1 MTGAK
6 ELNSASLPGTEAMS
20 PAADSMSPEYGMPG
34 RSTVSAV
41 TENYLHNV
49 TRRLAFVVVVL
60 GLLLPLTARGLEVR
74 ITPGAVKRAIEASAF
89 VNGELTRETANGL
102 LGVTLRNLRVR
113 FDPASSRVLL
123 DADAVTTLSWSGV
136 LTMSFR
142 PKATG
147 SKLWLEDIRIEG
159 VDSDLIRNT
168 LRELLSAALG
178 NPRVDLGEKARS
190 PISSPPYSLR
200 ISSPTVRDLQVTS
213 AYILLQLDGRVTV
226 E

>member
-1 MTGAK
+1 MAVKVGRSSGPGGGTRPA
-6 ELNSASLPGTEAMS
+6 ELDSAPLRETEAKS
-20 PAADSMSPEYGMPG
+20 PL
-34 RSTVSAV
+34 SAV
-41 TENYLHNV
+41 TGSHHRPV
-49 TRRLAFVVVVL
+49 ARRLAPAVMLLFV
-60 GLLLPLTARGLEVR
+60 LLPLTARGLEVR
-74 ITPGAVKRAIEASAF
+74 VTPGAVKRAIETSTF

-142 PKATG
+142 PRAAG
-147 SKLWLEDIRIEG
+147 SRLWLEDIRIEG
-159 VDSDLIRNT
+159 VDSDLVRSA
-168 LRELLSAALG
+168 LRELLSAALAG
-178 NPRVDLGEKARS
+178 LRVDLEEKARS
-190 PISSPPYSLR
+190 PISASPYSLR

>member
-1 MTGAK
+1 MD
-6 ELNSASLPGTEAMS
+6 SASRREAEAKS
-20 PAADSMSPEYGMPG
+20 P
-34 RSTVSAV
+34 VSAV
-41 TENYLHNV
+41 TESRHRTV
-49 TRRLAFVVVVL
+49 ARRLAPAVMLLCV
-60 GLLLPLTARGLEVR
+60 LLPVTARGLEVR
-74 ITPGAVKRAIEASAF
+74 ITPGAVKRAIEMSAF
-89 VNGELTRETANGL
+89 VNGELTRETANGF

-142 PKATG
+142 PKVAG
-147 SKLWLEDIRIEG
+147 SRLWLEDIRIEG
-159 VDSDLIRNT
+159 VDSDLVRNT
-168 LRELLSAALG
+168 LRELLSAALAS
-178 NPRVDLGEKARS
+178 PRVDLEEKARS
-190 PISSPPYSLR
+190 PISASPYSLR

>member
-1 MTGAK
+1 
-6 ELNSASLPGTEAMS
+6 MS
-20 PAADSMSPEYGMPG
+20 PKHGTPR
-34 RSTVSAV
+34 RSTVSVV
-41 TENYLHNV
+41 TGTRHRNV
-49 TRRLAFVVVVL
+49 ARRLAPAVMFL
-60 GLLLPLTARGLEVR
+60 CALLPRTAHGLELRV
-74 ITPGAVKRAIEASAF
+74 TPGAVKRAIETSAF

-113 FDPASSRVLL
+113 FDPAASRVLL

-142 PKATG
+142 PRAAG
-147 SKLWLEDIRIEG
+147 SRLWLEDIRIEG
-159 VDSDLIRNT
+159 VDSDLVRST
-168 LRELLSAALG
+168 LRELLNAALAS
-178 NPRVDLGEKARS
+178 PRVDLEEKARS
-190 PISSPPYSLR
+190 PISASPYSLR

>member
-1 MTGAK
+1 MAVKVDRSSGPGGGTRPA
-6 ELNSASLPGTEAMS
+6 ELDSAPLRETEAKS
-20 PAADSMSPEYGMPG
+20 PL
-34 RSTVSAV
+34 SAV
-41 TENYLHNV
+41 TGSHHRPV
-49 TRRLAFVVVVL
+49 ASRLAPAVMLLFV
-60 GLLLPLTARGLEVR
+60 LLPLTARGLEVR
-74 ITPGAVKRAIEASAF
+74 VTPGAVKRAIETSAF

-113 FDPASSRVLL
+113 LDPASSRVLL

-142 PKATG
+142 PRAAG
-147 SKLWLEDIRIEG
+147 SRLWLEDIRIEG
-159 VDSDLIRNT
+159 VDSDLVRSA
-168 LRELLSAALG
+168 LRELLSAALAG
-178 NPRVDLGEKARS
+178 LRVDLEEKARS
-190 PISSPPYSLR
+190 PISASPYSLR

>member
-1 MTGAK
+1 M
-6 ELNSASLPGTEAMS
+6 NSASLPETEAKS
-20 PAADSMSPEYGMPG
+20 PAADSMSPKDGTPC
-34 RSTVSAV
+34 RSTVFAV
-41 TENYLHNV
+41 TEGYLRTV
-49 TRRLAFVVVVL
+49 ARRLAPAVIIL

-74 ITPGAVKRAIEASAF
+74 ITPGAVKRAIEVSAF

-142 PKATG
+142 PKAAG
-147 SKLWLEDIRIEG
+147 SRLWLEDIRIEG
-159 VDSDLIRNT
+159 VDSDLVRNT
-168 LRELLSAALG
+168 LRELLSAALAS
-178 NPRVDLGEKARS
+178 PRVDLEEKARS
-190 PISSPPYSLR
+190 PISASPYSLR
-200 ISSPTVRDLQVTS
+200 ISSPTVRDLQVMS